1 GLPVPDADHAASIA
15 ELALDMQ
22 RTLARLSPSWPSPI
36 AMRIG
41 IASGPV
47 VAGVIGQRKFTYDLW
62 GDTVNTASRMESHG
76 LPGAIQVTSETY
88 ELVRHDYLFEQRGA
102 IEVKG
107 KGQVET
113 FILQRRQPARQGVA
127 AA

>member
-1 GLPVPDADHAASIA
+1 FDALCDRRGIEKIKTVGDAYMAVAGLPTPDADHAASLA

-22 RTLARLSPSWPSPI
+22 RTLARLSPTWPSPI

-62 GDTVNTASRMESHG
+62 
-76 LPGAIQVTSETY
+76 
-88 ELVRHDYLFEQRGA
+88 
-102 IEVKG
+102 
-107 KGQVET
+107 
-113 FILQRRQPARQGVA
+113 
-127 AA
+127 